1 MSDVP
6 GQPGA
11 LLYFWPRYLDDTRDG
26 PISRLNQNS
35 MTMAE
40 ARPGDTLWAFAP
52 VGGGRYAIVVR
63 MTVARAGENPPDSE
77 ERRDAGRWFIEAEP
91 SGIVYFDTATQPEA
105 TSLIRSLGVRAEAA
119 ILGQA
124 FQGPAAVRRLSAA
137 AAQTMMEATAI
148 FGRDLRLSSRS
159 ALPRVRIADLRSRQA
174 VLEAMVEHEQM
185 GSEAFLRKYG
195 YRTPDSYWI
204 LHEGKRYPSKAILGV
219 AWHYQDLLQPPLH
232 PSQFSGG
239 RATVQVTAEALGF
252 EVVVDR
258 DEQGSSAP
266 PAATI
271 DARDADDQPFDPT
284 DLEDARRQ
292 VMRAIKER
300 RGQAGFRREL
310 IAAYGGR
317 CAVTGCAVLDVL
329 EAAHIHP
336 YLGHETNHPSNGL
349 LLRADLHTLF
359 DCGLVSVEPGG
370 ADGARFAV
378 APVLRGS
385 EYGALDGRPVRSRE
399 PSAVPVSIE
408 ALVQRHAV
416 FVGRHMRAVGDA
428 LSPVAPTASV
438 SPRK

>member
-1 MSDVP
+1 MSDVR
-6 GQPGA
+6 GEASA
-11 LLYFWPRYLDDTRDG
+11 LLYFWLRYLDDTRDG

-52 VGGGRYAIVVR
+52 IGGGRYVIVAR
-63 MTVARAGENPPDSE
+63 MAVARAGENPPESE

-124 FQGPAAVRRLSAA
+124 FQGLAAVRRLSAA
-137 AAQTMMEATAI
+137 AAQTMVEAAAT
-148 FGRDLRLSSRS
+148 FRPDLRLSSRS
-159 ALPRVRIADLRSRQA
+159 APPRVRIADLRSREA
-174 VLEAMVEHEQM
+174 VLKAIAEHEQM
-185 GSEAFLRKYG
+185 GSEAFLRTYG

-219 AWHYQDLLQPPLH
+219 AWHYQDLSQPPLH

-239 RATVQVTAEALGF
+239 RATVQVTAKTLGF
-252 EVVVDR
+252 QVVVDR
-258 DEQGSSAP
+258 DQPGSSGP

-310 IAAYGGR
+310 LTAYSGR
-317 CAVTGCAVLDVL
+317 CAVTGCDVLDVL

-336 YLGHETNHPSNGL
+336 YRGDETNHPSNGL

-359 DCGLVSVEPGG
+359 DCDLVSVEPGG
-370 ADGARFAV
+370 ADGPRFAV
-378 APVLRGS
+378 APVLRDS
-385 EYGALDGRPVRSRE
+385 EYGALDGRPIRSRE
-399 PSAVPVSIE
+399 PGAVPLSIE

-416 FVGRHMRAVGDA
+416 FVRRHMWDAGDA
-428 LSPVAPTASV
+428 LSPVAPTATV